1 MSWKTERLISLWHS
15 DDVGHWSRTFE
26 YRSDMEEVGAD
37 FRREVLVEEP
47 NVTKGD
53 YDYAQVSTE
62 HVSSVFLTATFINI
76 PNKDE

>member
-1 MSWKTERLISLWHS
+1 
-15 DDVGHWSRTFE
+15 
-26 YRSDMEEVGAD
+26 MEEVGAN

-62 HVSSVFLTATFINI
+62 HVSKYVPDGNVHKHT
-76 PNKDE
+76 E